1 MTHLDR
7 TAPSTRA
14 RREAR
19 GPVVVGVDGT
29 SGSAGALRYA
39 AEQAVRRECGLHLV
53 HVTPGHVPVTPM
65 LPDLPESI
73 GRAGRAILQTA
84 EDRVVADAP
93 GLPVTATV
101 SSGSRILELVA
112 AARRGRLLVVG
123 RETRGILERLV
134 TGTTTAAVVAR
145 APVPVVVVPGEWQP
159 QQAGDRVVVGMGS
172 ARGSGELLRAAF
184 EHGRARGLAV
194 EVVHAWRLPDA
205 YADRIEERTHRA
217 AWLAGGSELLER
229 EIAPWRD
236 RYRDV
241 SVTTR
246 VEHDDAA
253 RVLVEASRAADLVL
267 LLRPAP
273 DRLLGA
279 HLGSTARHVVA
290 QASCPVEVVPGD
302 VAPRTSPGRD
312 LAGSAA
318 RLG

>member
-1 MTHLDR
+1 MTHPEGTARSER
-7 TAPSTRA
+7 T
-14 RREAR
+14 RREER

-29 SGSAGALRYA
+29 TGSAGALRYA
-39 AEQAVRRECGLHLV
+39 VEQAGRRGCGLHLV
-53 HVTPGHVPVTPM
+53 HVGPGHVPVTP
-65 LPDLPESI
+65 LLPHLQQSVAQAGLDILRAAEDAVAAVAPDLP
-73 GRAGRAILQTA
+73 
-84 EDRVVADAP
+84 
-93 GLPVTATV
+93 VTPTT

-112 AARRGRLLVVG
+112 ASRRGRLLVVG
-123 RETRGILERLV
+123 RETRGGLQRLV

-145 APVPVVVVPGEWQP
+145 VPVPVVVVPGAWQP
-159 QQAGDRVVVGMGS
+159 QQAGDRVVVGLGS

-184 EHGRARGLAV
+184 EHGRAQGLAV

-217 AWLAGGSELLER
+217 AWVSGGTELLEH
-229 EIAPWRD
+229 EIAPWLD

-241 SVTTR
+241 AVTTR

-253 RVLVEASRAADLVL
+253 RVLVEASRTADLVL

-273 DRLLGA
+273 DRLLGP

-290 QASCPVEVVPGD
+290 QASCPVEVVPGAE
-302 VAPRTSPGRD
+302 VPRPAPRRD